1 MTRDEEVIVI
11 DILNGN
17 GCEIADG
24 AELQQLVSMWV
35 SLKQE
40 QKRRISPY
48 YRVEEIKRLYE
59 LGSMTLRDVENYIG
73 SDLVDA
79 MHYASRNLGE
89 QLAVD
94 HASTVDDGDGLDVD
108 DAAVGLQVTDAE
120 AVDPI

>member
-59 LGSMTLRDVENYIG
+59 MGYISLPDIKKYIR

-94 HASTVDDGDGLDVD
+94 HAPTVDDGDWLDVD
-108 DAAVGLQVTDAE
+108 DAAVGLQVPDTE
-120 AVDPI
+120 PVDPI